1 MAAADAGDRRSG
13 GGGPS
18 GDAGRSRPRRETPAE
33 ARARRA
39 AIDDPETVLAA
50 AARLLE
56 ARARTEHEVRSRL
69 TQAGY
74 RADLVD
80 ATVARL
86 LAIGYL
92 DDEEFA
98 RAWVASRDRAHPRG
112 ERALRMELTRKGVER
127 EVVDVVLAERSAA
140 AHDEAAPGDAGPRS
154 PAHGDSTPAEPPASA
169 DEAAAERLL
178 ERRRA
183 SLERVADPR
192 QRRQRAYAL
201 LARSGFDPGVCAEVS
216 ARFVAGTIADD

>member
-1 MAAADAGDRRSG
+1 MAAADAGRRRPAG
-13 GGGPS
+13 GGGP
-18 GDAGRSRPRRETPAE
+18 GEGGRARPRRETPAE

-39 AIDDPETVLAA
+39 EIDDPETVLAA

-74 RADLVD
+74 RANLVED
-80 ATVARL
+80 TVARL
-86 LAIGYL
+86 LALGYL

-112 ERALRMELTRKGVER
+112 ERALRMELQRKGVER
-127 EVVDVVLAERSAA
+127 ETIDAVLAERQEAAGDDASHDGAATRTGRPHGDERAAGADAA
-140 AHDEAAPGDAGPRS
+140 AAA
-154 PAHGDSTPAEPPASA
+154 
-169 DEAAAERLL
+169 RLL

-183 SLERVADPR
+183 SLDRVADPR
-192 QRRQRAYAL
+192 VRRQRAYAL
-201 LARSGFDPGVCAEVS
+201 LARSGFDPGTCAEEA
-216 ARFVAGTIADD
+216 ARFVAGSQED